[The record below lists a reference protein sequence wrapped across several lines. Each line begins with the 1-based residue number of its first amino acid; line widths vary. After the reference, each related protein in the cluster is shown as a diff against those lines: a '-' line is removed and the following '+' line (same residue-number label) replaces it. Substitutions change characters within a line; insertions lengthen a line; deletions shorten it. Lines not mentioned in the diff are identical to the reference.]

1 MRLLFG
7 AKKTVRESQG
17 STAQYARQTAAV
29 LKKLFLLLVIIERN
43 VYNGKYS

>member
-7 AKKTVRESQG
+7 AKKTVWESQG
-17 STAQYARQTAAV
+17 SIAQYARQAAV

-43 VYNGKYS
+43 VYNGRYS